1 MAARKEILADLST
14 KIADGKMREAYRTFE
29 ELPVVDQIAVSIS
42 PGVGDAIAAYEV
54 GEFGRRAKTNIESGD
69 RLGAAGNI
77 GLSALAGVSLIPLF
91 RFLRGAKGVTKSG
104 AKTLEASTKA
114 EQPPVEAKLT
124 PSAPK
129 DSPLPE
135 VEPFQQRPLAELDY
149 RTGGGLDYQLD
160 LGSKTRKWLNGYEQ
174 PDIGTLKPSEQS
186 KTVSEWIAAM
196 KADNLPEGELKLLRL
211 IDPDGSP
218 STRLLNETAG
228 SKTISRGF
236 LDDYMQRA
244 QRDSLQVR
252 SIPNREF
259 EHPSSKPD
267 YVNANDQRQTVY
279 FMRGTGEYRSASDH
293 YSQSKFDKGHR
304 GNSVYVFDGDATT
317 QPGARYAAYRSGL
330 APQDAEKIDK
340 AFENIDLQP
349 TDNIKEVFRI
359 QSDFQKEAHNKFRD
373 PIAETK
379 RVFEDAGGL
388 KKIKEMDVAVQYRL
402 SAPTQNRPLAAIL
415 KDFIQDADNN
425 YSDLTQMPGGMTGD
439 TFYEF
444 FVDGINPKLR
454 KALLDND
461 VATQKS
467 LLGDNYEY
475 FTKGYVDYEIP
486 SGIREETLL
495 ILKQDFIRT
504 AKQGGRY
511 KKPKAAQIFKD
522 IKALDPQVTDASL
535 MAKGYKNLRE
545 LDDEVLMKLIKEL
558 LKRRKIEDILN
569 EKVVVQPGTGFIDP
583 KQQAATMKK
592 LADYNKKV
600 ARIQEIQAD
609 KLRGI
614 ESDPDE
620 VIELLDGL
628 DQEIMDLGV
637 TEFSITPREIQR
649 VTGRPFAESLD
660 KSKEEIYFMTEGPQG
675 GRQKYFDAGPRV
687 EDRVR
692 AYFDDIV
699 DVGTKDIEIA
709 NGVKILKK
717 AVAAK
722 TEGLPQGPNFKGGRD
737 RYTILPMRTNILK
750 AYKENADGVSIMK
763 NQALTEARGDVK
775 GVMQN
780 YKDASE
786 EIKKVLKEL
795 GVDEKG
801 VLETV
806 DSGSVF
812 DGTYLKFTPEL
823 LDAISK
829 RGINAFKD
837 GGVVED
843 NDLPNVEPVVL
854 TFNNHTNNPD
864 LAILPKS
871 IIRYLPLTLQNKL
884 KKFEKINGNIYLPKF
899 EVQQLAIE
907 AEAQMI
913 SEEALRND
921 PHGREFHGG
930 DPELRAP
937 ITKDPKEIKGR
948 QFRGPDDIYGSK
960 PNVYRSAII
969 PEEGDTSPIFYPKYL
984 GEGVGFDLADQYKPG
999 SPRKTNMEILGYYD
1013 TDLDEIGLPR
1023 TTDTASQYPGLFD
1036 NIAEETEAHEYIHR
1050 YGGQQSNAID
1060 DHEYIEKSFEDL
1072 DPYSKTEKL
1081 LRNHLKTKEQIDIM
1095 KNMSSF
1101 EKNYHIYKERN
1112 RIFNELTGK

>member
-14 KIADGKMREAYRTFE
+14 KISEGNIREAYRTFE
-29 ELPVVDQIAVSIS
+29 ELPLVDQIAVGLS
-42 PGVGDAIAAYEV
+42 PIVGDAIAAYEV
-54 GEFGRRAKTNIESGD
+54 GEFGRRAKSNIESGD

-77 GLSALAGVSLIPLF
+77 GISALAGVSLIPLF
-91 RFLRGAKGVTKSG
+91 RFLRGARGATKSG

-114 EQPPVEAKLT
+114 EQPPVEAKVT

-129 DSPLPE
+129 DAPLPE
-135 VEPFQQRPLAELDY
+135 VKPFQQRPLAELDY
-149 RTGGGLDYQLD
+149 RTGGGLGYQLD

-186 KTVSEWIAAM
+186 KTVSEWIASM

-218 STRLLNETAG
+218 STRLLSETAG

-252 SIPNREF
+252 SVPYREF

-267 YVNANDQRQTVY
+267 YLNVEDQRQTLY
-279 FMRGTGEYRSASDH
+279 FMRGTGEYRSTPDH
-293 YSQSKFDKGHR
+293 YSQSKFGKKHR
-304 GNSVYVFDGDATT
+304 GNSAYVFDGDATT
-317 QPGARYAAYRSGL
+317 QPGARYAARRSAL
-330 APQDAEKIDK
+330 VPEDAEKIDK

-359 QSDFQKEAHNKFRD
+359 QSDFQKEANRKFRE
-373 PIAETK
+373 PRAQTK
-379 RVFEDAGGL
+379 KVFEDAGGL

-415 KDFIQDADNN
+415 KDFIQDTDSA
-425 YSDLTQMPGGMTGD
+425 YSDLTEMPGGMTGD
-439 TFYEF
+439 TFYEIY
-444 FVDGINPKLR
+444 VDGIDFKLR

-486 SGIREETLL
+486 SGIREDTLL
-495 ILKQDFIRT
+495 ILKQDYIRP
-504 AKQGGRY
+504 ASQGGKY
-511 KKPKAAQIFKD
+511 KKPKSAQIFKD
-522 IKALDPQVTDASL
+522 IKALDPKVTDATL

-545 LDDEVLMKLIKEL
+545 LDDEVLMKVIKEL
-558 LKRRKIEDILN
+558 LKRRKIEEVLN
-569 EKVVVQPGTGFIDP
+569 QKVVVQPGTGFIDP

-600 ARIQEIQAD
+600 ARVQKIQAD
-609 KLRGI
+609 KFKGI

-637 TEFSITPREIQR
+637 TEFSISPRDIER

-660 KSKEEIYFMTEGPQG
+660 KSDEEIFYMLDDTGT
-675 GRQKYFDAGPRV
+675 RQKYVDVPNNPS
-687 EDRVR
+687 DLTR

-722 TEGLPQGPNFKGGRD
+722 TEGLPQGPYFKGGRD

-780 YKDASE
+780 YKDAAA

-806 DSGSVF
+806 DTGSVF

-823 LDAISK
+823 LDAINK
-829 RGINAFKD
+829 RGINAFK
-837 GGVVED
+837 
-843 NDLPNVEPVVL
+843 
-854 TFNNHTNNPD
+854 
-864 LAILPKS
+864 
-871 IIRYLPLTLQNKL
+871 
-884 KKFEKINGNIYLPKF
+884 
-899 EVQQLAIE
+899 
-907 AEAQMI
+907 
-913 SEEALRND
+913 
-921 PHGREFHGG
+921 
-930 DPELRAP
+930 
-937 ITKDPKEIKGR
+937 
-948 QFRGPDDIYGSK
+948 
-960 PNVYRSAII
+960 
-969 PEEGDTSPIFYPKYL
+969 
-984 GEGVGFDLADQYKPG
+984 
-999 SPRKTNMEILGYYD
+999 
-1013 TDLDEIGLPR
+1013 
-1023 TTDTASQYPGLFD
+1023 
-1036 NIAEETEAHEYIHR
+1036 
-1050 YGGQQSNAID
+1050 YGGAVDID
-1060 DHEYIEKSFEDL
+1060 AML
-1072 DPYSKTEKL
+1072 A
-1081 LRNHLKTKEQIDIM
+1081 
-1095 KNMSSF
+1095 
-1101 EKNYHIYKERN
+1101 
-1112 RIFNELTGK
+1112 EL

>member
-14 KIADGKMREAYRTFE
+14 KISEGNIREAYRTFE
-29 ELPVVDQIAVSIS
+29 ELPLVDQIAVGLS
-42 PGVGDAIAAYEV
+42 PIVGDAIAAYEV
-54 GEFGRRAKTNIESGD
+54 GEFGRRAKSNIESGD

-77 GLSALAGVSLIPLF
+77 GISALAGVSLIPLF
-91 RFLRGAKGVTKSG
+91 RFLRGARGATKSG

-114 EQPPVEAKLT
+114 EQPPVEAKVT

-129 DSPLPE
+129 DAPLPE
-135 VEPFQQRPLAELDY
+135 VKPFQQRPLAELDY
-149 RTGGGLDYQLD
+149 RTGGGLGYQLD

-186 KTVSEWIAAM
+186 KTVSEWIASM

-218 STRLLNETAG
+218 STRLLSETAG

-252 SIPNREF
+252 SVPYREF

-267 YVNANDQRQTVY
+267 YLNVEDQRQTLY
-279 FMRGTGEYRSASDH
+279 FMRGTGEYRSTPDH
-293 YSQSKFDKGHR
+293 YSQSKFGKKHR
-304 GNSVYVFDGDATT
+304 GNSAYVFDGDATT
-317 QPGARYAAYRSGL
+317 QPGARYAARRSAL
-330 APQDAEKIDK
+330 VPEDAEKIDK

-359 QSDFQKEAHNKFRD
+359 QSDFQKEANRKFRE
-373 PIAETK
+373 PRAQTK
-379 RVFEDAGGL
+379 KVFEDAGGL

-415 KDFIQDADNN
+415 KDFIQDTDSA
-425 YSDLTQMPGGMTGD
+425 YSDLTEMPGGMTGD
-439 TFYEF
+439 TFYEIY
-444 FVDGINPKLR
+444 VDGIDFKLR

-486 SGIREETLL
+486 SGIREDTLL
-495 ILKQDFIRT
+495 ILKQDYIRP
-504 AKQGGRY
+504 ASQGGKY
-511 KKPKAAQIFKD
+511 KKPKSAQIFKD
-522 IKALDPQVTDASL
+522 IKALDPKVTDATL

-545 LDDEVLMKLIKEL
+545 LDDEVLMKVIKEL
-558 LKRRKIEDILN
+558 LKRRKIEEVLN
-569 EKVVVQPGTGFIDP
+569 QKVVVQPGTGFIDP

-600 ARIQEIQAD
+600 ARVQEIQAD
-609 KLRGI
+609 KFKGI

-637 TEFSITPREIQR
+637 TEFSISPRDIER

-660 KSKEEIYFMTEGPQG
+660 KSDEEIFYMLDDTGT
-675 GRQKYFDAGPRV
+675 RQKYVDVPNNPS
-687 EDRVR
+687 DLTR

-722 TEGLPQGPNFKGGRD
+722 TEGLPQGPYFKGGRD

-780 YKDASE
+780 YKDAAA

-806 DSGSVF
+806 DTGSVF

-823 LDAISK
+823 LDAINK
-829 RGINAFKD
+829 RGINAFK
-837 GGVVED
+837 
-843 NDLPNVEPVVL
+843 
-854 TFNNHTNNPD
+854 
-864 LAILPKS
+864 
-871 IIRYLPLTLQNKL
+871 
-884 KKFEKINGNIYLPKF
+884 
-899 EVQQLAIE
+899 
-907 AEAQMI
+907 
-913 SEEALRND
+913 
-921 PHGREFHGG
+921 
-930 DPELRAP
+930 
-937 ITKDPKEIKGR
+937 
-948 QFRGPDDIYGSK
+948 
-960 PNVYRSAII
+960 
-969 PEEGDTSPIFYPKYL
+969 
-984 GEGVGFDLADQYKPG
+984 
-999 SPRKTNMEILGYYD
+999 
-1013 TDLDEIGLPR
+1013 
-1023 TTDTASQYPGLFD
+1023 
-1036 NIAEETEAHEYIHR
+1036 
-1050 YGGQQSNAID
+1050 YGGAVDID
-1060 DHEYIEKSFEDL
+1060 AML
-1072 DPYSKTEKL
+1072 A
-1081 LRNHLKTKEQIDIM
+1081 
-1095 KNMSSF
+1095 
-1101 EKNYHIYKERN
+1101 
-1112 RIFNELTGK
+1112 EL

>member
-14 KIADGKMREAYRTFE
+14 KISEGNIREAYRTFE

-91 RFLRGAKGVTKSG
+91 RFLRGARGATKSG

-186 KTVSEWIAAM
+186 KTVTEWIDAM

-218 STRLLNETAG
+218 STRLLSETAG

-252 SIPNREF
+252 SVPNREF

-267 YVNANDQRQTVY
+267 YVNVGDQRQTVY
-279 FMRGTGEYRSASDH
+279 FMRGTGEYRSTSDH
-293 YSQSKFDKGHR
+293 YSQSNFDKKHR
-304 GNSVYVFDGDATT
+304 GNSAYVFDGDATT
-317 QPGARYAAYRSGL
+317 QPGARYAARRSEYSPE
-330 APQDAEKIDK
+330 ATEKIDK

-359 QSDFQKEAHNKFRD
+359 QSDFQKEANRKFRK
-373 PIAETK
+373 PRAQTK
-379 RVFEDAGGL
+379 KVFEDAGGL

-415 KDFIQDADNN
+415 KDFIRDADSA
-425 YSDLTQMPGGMTGD
+425 YSDLTEMPGGMTGD
-439 TFYEF
+439 TFYEIY
-444 FVDGINPKLR
+444 VDGINPKLR

-475 FTKGYVDYEIP
+475 FAKGYVDYEIP
-486 SGIREETLL
+486 SGVREETLL
-495 ILKQDFIRT
+495 ILKQDYIRP
-504 AKQGGRY
+504 ASQGGRY

-522 IKALDPQVTDASL
+522 VKALDPQVTDATL

-545 LDDEVLMKLIKEL
+545 LDDEVLMKVIKEL
-558 LKRRKIEDILN
+558 LKRRKIEEVLN
-569 EKVVVQPGTGFIDP
+569 QKVVVQPGTGFIDP

-600 ARIQEIQAD
+600 ARVQKIQAD
-609 KLRGI
+609 KFKGI

-637 TEFSITPREIQR
+637 TEFSISPRDIER

-660 KSKEEIYFMTEGPQG
+660 KSPEEIFYMLDDTGT
-675 GRQKYFDAGPRV
+675 RQKYVDVPNNPS
-687 EDRVR
+687 DLTR

-699 DVGTKDIEIA
+699 DIGTKDIEIA

-722 TEGLPQGPNFKGGRD
+722 TEGLPQGPYFKGGRD

-750 AYKENADGVSIMK
+750 AYKENADGVSIIK
-763 NQALTEARGDVK
+763 NQALTEGGEGK
-775 GVMQN
+775 IGVMQN
-780 YKDASE
+780 YKDAAE

-806 DSGSVF
+806 DIGSVF

-829 RGINAFKD
+829 RGINAFK
-837 GGVVED
+837 
-843 NDLPNVEPVVL
+843 
-854 TFNNHTNNPD
+854 
-864 LAILPKS
+864 
-871 IIRYLPLTLQNKL
+871 
-884 KKFEKINGNIYLPKF
+884 
-899 EVQQLAIE
+899 
-907 AEAQMI
+907 
-913 SEEALRND
+913 
-921 PHGREFHGG
+921 
-930 DPELRAP
+930 
-937 ITKDPKEIKGR
+937 
-948 QFRGPDDIYGSK
+948 
-960 PNVYRSAII
+960 
-969 PEEGDTSPIFYPKYL
+969 
-984 GEGVGFDLADQYKPG
+984 
-999 SPRKTNMEILGYYD
+999 
-1013 TDLDEIGLPR
+1013 
-1023 TTDTASQYPGLFD
+1023 
-1036 NIAEETEAHEYIHR
+1036 
-1050 YGGQQSNAID
+1050 YGGAVDID
-1060 DHEYIEKSFEDL
+1060 AML
-1072 DPYSKTEKL
+1072 A
-1081 LRNHLKTKEQIDIM
+1081 
-1095 KNMSSF
+1095 
-1101 EKNYHIYKERN
+1101 
-1112 RIFNELTGK
+1112 EL

>member
-14 KIADGKMREAYRTFE
+14 KISEGNIREAYRTFE
-29 ELPVVDQIAVSIS
+29 ELPLVDQIAVGLS
-42 PGVGDAIAAYEV
+42 PIVGDAIAAYEV
-54 GEFGRRAKTNIESGD
+54 GEFGRRAKSNIESGD

-77 GLSALAGVSLIPLF
+77 GISALAGVSLIPLF
-91 RFLRGAKGVTKSG
+91 RFLRGARGATKSG

-114 EQPPVEAKLT
+114 EQPPVEAKVT

-129 DSPLPE
+129 DAPLPE
-135 VEPFQQRPLAELDY
+135 VKPFQQRPLAELDY
-149 RTGGGLDYQLD
+149 RTGGGLGYQLD

-186 KTVSEWIAAM
+186 KTVSEWIASM

-218 STRLLNETAG
+218 STRLLSETAG

-252 SIPNREF
+252 SVPYREF

-267 YVNANDQRQTVY
+267 YLNVEDQRQTLY
-279 FMRGTGEYRSASDH
+279 FMRGTGEYRSTPDH
-293 YSQSKFDKGHR
+293 YSQSKFGKKHR
-304 GNSVYVFDGDATT
+304 GNSAYVFDGDATT
-317 QPGARYAAYRSGL
+317 QPGARYAARRSAL
-330 APQDAEKIDK
+330 VPEDAEKIDK

-359 QSDFQKEAHNKFRD
+359 QSDFQKEANRKFRE
-373 PIAETK
+373 PRAQTK
-379 RVFEDAGGL
+379 KVFEDAGGL

-415 KDFIQDADNN
+415 KDFIQDTDSA
-425 YSDLTQMPGGMTGD
+425 YSDLTEMPGGMTGD
-439 TFYEF
+439 TFYEIY
-444 FVDGINPKLR
+444 VDGIDFKLR

-486 SGIREETLL
+486 SGIREDTLL
-495 ILKQDFIRT
+495 ILKQDYIRP
-504 AKQGGRY
+504 ASQGGKY
-511 KKPKAAQIFKD
+511 KKPKSAQIFKD
-522 IKALDPQVTDASL
+522 IKALDPKRTDATL

-545 LDDEVLMKLIKEL
+545 LDDEVLMKVIKEL
-558 LKRRKIEDILN
+558 LKRRKIEEVLN
-569 EKVVVQPGTGFIDP
+569 QKVVVQPGTGFIDP

-600 ARIQEIQAD
+600 ARVQEIQAD
-609 KLRGI
+609 KFKGI

-637 TEFSITPREIQR
+637 TEFSISPRDIER

-660 KSKEEIYFMTEGPQG
+660 KSDEEIFYMLDDTGT
-675 GRQKYFDAGPRV
+675 RQKYVDVPNNPS
-687 EDRVR
+687 DLTR

-722 TEGLPQGPNFKGGRD
+722 TEGLPQGPYFKGGRD

-780 YKDASE
+780 YKDAAA

-806 DSGSVF
+806 DTGSVF

-823 LDAISK
+823 LDAINK
-829 RGINAFKD
+829 RGINAFK
-837 GGVVED
+837 
-843 NDLPNVEPVVL
+843 
-854 TFNNHTNNPD
+854 
-864 LAILPKS
+864 
-871 IIRYLPLTLQNKL
+871 
-884 KKFEKINGNIYLPKF
+884 
-899 EVQQLAIE
+899 
-907 AEAQMI
+907 
-913 SEEALRND
+913 
-921 PHGREFHGG
+921 
-930 DPELRAP
+930 
-937 ITKDPKEIKGR
+937 
-948 QFRGPDDIYGSK
+948 
-960 PNVYRSAII
+960 
-969 PEEGDTSPIFYPKYL
+969 
-984 GEGVGFDLADQYKPG
+984 
-999 SPRKTNMEILGYYD
+999 
-1013 TDLDEIGLPR
+1013 
-1023 TTDTASQYPGLFD
+1023 
-1036 NIAEETEAHEYIHR
+1036 
-1050 YGGQQSNAID
+1050 YGGAVDID
-1060 DHEYIEKSFEDL
+1060 AML
-1072 DPYSKTEKL
+1072 A
-1081 LRNHLKTKEQIDIM
+1081 
-1095 KNMSSF
+1095 
-1101 EKNYHIYKERN
+1101 
-1112 RIFNELTGK
+1112 EL

>member
-14 KIADGKMREAYRTFE
+14 KISEGNIREAYRTFE
-29 ELPVVDQIAVSIS
+29 ELPLVDQIAVGLS
-42 PGVGDAIAAYEV
+42 PIVGDAIAAYEV
-54 GEFGRRAKTNIESGD
+54 GEFGRRAKSNIESGD

-77 GLSALAGVSLIPLF
+77 GISALAGVSLIPLF
-91 RFLRGAKGVTKSG
+91 RFLRGARGATKSG

-114 EQPPVEAKLT
+114 EQPPVEAKVT

-129 DSPLPE
+129 DAPLPE
-135 VEPFQQRPLAELDY
+135 VKPFQQRPLAELDY
-149 RTGGGLDYQLD
+149 RTGGGLGYQLD

-186 KTVSEWIAAM
+186 KTVSEWIASM

-218 STRLLNETAG
+218 STRLLSETAG

-252 SIPNREF
+252 SVPYREF

-267 YVNANDQRQTVY
+267 YLNVEDQRQTLY
-279 FMRGTGEYRSASDH
+279 FMRGTGEYRSTPDH
-293 YSQSKFDKGHR
+293 YSQSKFGKKHR
-304 GNSVYVFDGDATT
+304 GNSAYVFDGDATT
-317 QPGARYAAYRSGL
+317 QPGARYAARKSEL
-330 APQDAEKIDK
+330 VPEDAEKIDK

-359 QSDFQKEAHNKFRD
+359 QSDFQKEANRKFRE
-373 PIAETK
+373 PRAQTK
-379 RVFEDAGGL
+379 KVFEDAGGL

-415 KDFIQDADNN
+415 KDFIQDTDSA
-425 YSDLTQMPGGMTGD
+425 YSDLTEMPGGMTGD
-439 TFYEF
+439 TFYEIY
-444 FVDGINPKLR
+444 VDGIDFKLR

-486 SGIREETLL
+486 SGIREDTLL
-495 ILKQDFIRT
+495 ILKQDYIRP
-504 AKQGGRY
+504 ASQGGKY
-511 KKPKAAQIFKD
+511 KKPKSAQIFKD
-522 IKALDPQVTDASL
+522 IKALDPKVTDATL

-545 LDDEVLMKLIKEL
+545 LDDEVLMKVIKEL
-558 LKRRKIEDILN
+558 LKRRKIEEVLN
-569 EKVVVQPGTGFIDP
+569 QKVVVQPGTGFIDP

-600 ARIQEIQAD
+600 ARVQEIQAD
-609 KLRGI
+609 KFKGI

-637 TEFSITPREIQR
+637 TEFSISPRDIER

-660 KSKEEIYFMTEGPQG
+660 KSDEEIFYMLDDTGT
-675 GRQKYFDAGPRV
+675 RQKYVDVPNNPS
-687 EDRVR
+687 DLTR

-722 TEGLPQGPNFKGGRD
+722 TEGLPQGPYFKGGRD

-780 YKDASE
+780 YKDAAA

-806 DSGSVF
+806 DTGSVF

-823 LDAISK
+823 LDAINK
-829 RGINAFKD
+829 RGINAFK
-837 GGVVED
+837 
-843 NDLPNVEPVVL
+843 
-854 TFNNHTNNPD
+854 
-864 LAILPKS
+864 
-871 IIRYLPLTLQNKL
+871 
-884 KKFEKINGNIYLPKF
+884 
-899 EVQQLAIE
+899 
-907 AEAQMI
+907 
-913 SEEALRND
+913 
-921 PHGREFHGG
+921 
-930 DPELRAP
+930 
-937 ITKDPKEIKGR
+937 
-948 QFRGPDDIYGSK
+948 
-960 PNVYRSAII
+960 
-969 PEEGDTSPIFYPKYL
+969 
-984 GEGVGFDLADQYKPG
+984 
-999 SPRKTNMEILGYYD
+999 
-1013 TDLDEIGLPR
+1013 
-1023 TTDTASQYPGLFD
+1023 
-1036 NIAEETEAHEYIHR
+1036 
-1050 YGGQQSNAID
+1050 YGGAVDID
-1060 DHEYIEKSFEDL
+1060 AML
-1072 DPYSKTEKL
+1072 A
-1081 LRNHLKTKEQIDIM
+1081 
-1095 KNMSSF
+1095 
-1101 EKNYHIYKERN
+1101 
-1112 RIFNELTGK
+1112 EL

>member
-14 KIADGKMREAYRTFE
+14 KISEGNIREAYRTFE
-29 ELPVVDQIAVSIS
+29 ELPLVDQIAVGLS
-42 PGVGDAIAAYEV
+42 PIVGDAIAAYEV
-54 GEFGRRAKTNIESGD
+54 GEFGRRAKSNIESGD

-77 GLSALAGVSLIPLF
+77 GISALAGVSLIPLF
-91 RFLRGAKGVTKSG
+91 RFLRGARGATKSG

-114 EQPPVEAKLT
+114 EQPPVEAKVT

-129 DSPLPE
+129 DAPLPE
-135 VEPFQQRPLAELDY
+135 VKPFQQRPLAELDY
-149 RTGGGLDYQLD
+149 RTGGGLGYQLD

-186 KTVSEWIAAM
+186 KTVSEWIASM

-218 STRLLNETAG
+218 STRLLSETAG

-252 SIPNREF
+252 SVPYREF

-267 YVNANDQRQTVY
+267 YLNVEDQRQTLY
-279 FMRGTGEYRSASDH
+279 FMRGTGEYRSTPDH
-293 YSQSKFDKGHR
+293 YSQSKFGKKHR
-304 GNSVYVFDGDATT
+304 GNSAYVFDGDATT
-317 QPGARYAAYRSGL
+317 QPGARYAARKSEL
-330 APQDAEKIDK
+330 VPEDAEKIDK

-359 QSDFQKEAHNKFRD
+359 QSDFQKEANRKFRE
-373 PIAETK
+373 PRAQTK
-379 RVFEDAGGL
+379 KVFEDAGGL

-415 KDFIQDADNN
+415 KDFIQDTDSA
-425 YSDLTQMPGGMTGD
+425 YSDLTEMPGGMTGD
-439 TFYEF
+439 TFYEIY
-444 FVDGINPKLR
+444 VDGIDFKLR

-475 FTKGYVDYEIP
+475 FTKGYVDYEIS
-486 SGIREETLL
+486 SGIREDTLL
-495 ILKQDFIRT
+495 ILKQDYIRP
-504 AKQGGRY
+504 ASQGGKY
-511 KKPKAAQIFKD
+511 KKPKSAQIFKD
-522 IKALDPQVTDASL
+522 IKALDPKVTDATL

-545 LDDEVLMKLIKEL
+545 LDDEVLMKVIKEL
-558 LKRRKIEDILN
+558 LKRRKIEEVLN
-569 EKVVVQPGTGFIDP
+569 QKVVVQPGTGFIDP

-600 ARIQEIQAD
+600 ARVQEIQAD
-609 KLRGI
+609 KFKGI

-637 TEFSITPREIQR
+637 TEFSISPRDIER

-660 KSKEEIYFMTEGPQG
+660 KSDEEIFYMLDDTGT
-675 GRQKYFDAGPRV
+675 RQKYVDVPNNPS
-687 EDRVR
+687 DLTR

-722 TEGLPQGPNFKGGRD
+722 TEGLPQGPYFKGGRD

-780 YKDASE
+780 YKDAAA

-806 DSGSVF
+806 DTGSVF

-823 LDAISK
+823 LDAINK
-829 RGINAFKD
+829 RGINAFK
-837 GGVVED
+837 
-843 NDLPNVEPVVL
+843 
-854 TFNNHTNNPD
+854 
-864 LAILPKS
+864 
-871 IIRYLPLTLQNKL
+871 
-884 KKFEKINGNIYLPKF
+884 
-899 EVQQLAIE
+899 
-907 AEAQMI
+907 
-913 SEEALRND
+913 
-921 PHGREFHGG
+921 
-930 DPELRAP
+930 
-937 ITKDPKEIKGR
+937 
-948 QFRGPDDIYGSK
+948 
-960 PNVYRSAII
+960 
-969 PEEGDTSPIFYPKYL
+969 
-984 GEGVGFDLADQYKPG
+984 
-999 SPRKTNMEILGYYD
+999 
-1013 TDLDEIGLPR
+1013 
-1023 TTDTASQYPGLFD
+1023 
-1036 NIAEETEAHEYIHR
+1036 
-1050 YGGQQSNAID
+1050 YGGAVDID
-1060 DHEYIEKSFEDL
+1060 AML
-1072 DPYSKTEKL
+1072 A
-1081 LRNHLKTKEQIDIM
+1081 
-1095 KNMSSF
+1095 
-1101 EKNYHIYKERN
+1101 
-1112 RIFNELTGK
+1112 EL